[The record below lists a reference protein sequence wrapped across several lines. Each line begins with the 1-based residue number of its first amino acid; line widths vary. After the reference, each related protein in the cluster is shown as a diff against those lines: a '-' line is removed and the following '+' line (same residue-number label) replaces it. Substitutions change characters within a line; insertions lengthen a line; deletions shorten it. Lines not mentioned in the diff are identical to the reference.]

1 MKRAL
6 ITGITGQDAAYLAAF
21 LLKKDYQVIGA
32 YRRGSSPNFWRLE
45 ALGVKKRV
53 EVVPFDLSDLSS
65 ILKAFEIARP
75 DECYHLAAQSFV
87 PVSFEQPC
95 YVGDVNG
102 LGTLRML
109 EGLRL
114 AKPDCRFYQ
123 ASTSEMFG
131 NAPAPQS
138 ETTPFHPRSP
148 YAAAKVFA
156 HHAAVNYREAYGLYV
171 SCGIC
176 FNHESPL
183 RGAEFVTKKIAQGL
197 VAIKLERQ
205 DTLKLGNTDACR
217 DWGFAGDYVEAMW
230 AMLQRDEPDDY
241 VVATEKTHSV
251 KEFTEFAARCVG
263 FEIEWAGHGKEC
275 RGLCKVSGRVL
286 IETDP
291 SLYRPSDHDLLQGN
305 ASKAKDSLGWHP
317 LVGLGH
323 LAAKMVDYDLAE
335 AKRA

>member
-21 LLKKDYQVIGA
+21 LLEKGYQVIGA
-32 YRRGSSPNFWRLE
+32 YRRGSTPNFWRLQ
-45 ALGVKKRV
+45 ALGVKDAV
-53 EVVPFDLSDLSS
+53 SVIPFDLSDVSS
-65 ILKAFEIARP
+65 ILKAYEIANP

-114 AKPDCRFYQ
+114 KAPGCRFYQ

-131 NAPAPQS
+131 DAPPPQN
-138 ETTPFHPRSP
+138 EETPFHPMSP

-156 HHAAVNYREAYGLYV
+156 HHAAVNYREAYGLHV

-183 RGAEFVTKKIAQGL
+183 RGEEFVTKKISSA
-197 VAIKLERQ
+197 VARIKAGSGEVI
-205 DTLKLGNTDACR
+205 KLGNIASGR
-217 DWGFAGDYVEAMW
+217 DWGFAGDYVKAMW
-230 AMLQRDEPDDY
+230 GMLQQDEPDNY
-241 VVATEKTHSV
+241 VIATGETHSV
-251 KEFTEFAARCVG
+251 KHFAEMAFHCAGIHLEWDGEGLGETARCQ
-263 FEIEWAGHGKEC
+263 KT
-275 RGLCKVSGRVL
+275 GRHL
-286 IETDP
+286 IEIDP
-291 SLYRPSDHDLLQGN
+291 AFFRPADHNHLEGD
-305 ASKAKDSLGWHP
+305 ASMAWAKLGWSP
-317 LVGLGH
+317 ETNLEA
-323 LAAKMVDYDLAE
+323 LAAKMVAFDLAQCN
-335 AKRA
+335 